1 MRLGLR
7 SIRRFTRVHPSGLPL
22 ARSPRMERERLRLLP
37 RASHP
42 TVTHDARQGG
52 DDPFD
57 TGPGH
62 TLIKSSLQSVSPLT
76 ACDISRRTVAFPV
89 ANPGAFE
96 YDRGAG
102 VDQFA
107 RVDVARLTQV
117 CASAAP
123 AQRSPGPQLAGQRP
137 AQAALPAVVE
147 RLVDR

>member
-62 TLIKSSLQSVSPLT
+62 TLIKSSLESVSPLT

-89 ANPGAFE
+89 TGDRSVLGLGGPFAQQDVGGDMALRLVPRAFP
-96 YDRGAG
+96 R
-102 VDQFA
+102 F
-107 RVDVARLTQV
+107 
-117 CASAAP
+117 
-123 AQRSPGPQLAGQRP
+123 AQRATG
-137 AQAALPAVVE
+137 AQA
-147 RLVDR
+147 